1 VDTTLLFD
9 EPRRRSLINE
19 DAEAAS
25 GAPKAGIFAT
35 NPRLT
40 ADDCSLSAQ

>member
-25 GAPKAGIFAT
+25 GAPKAGIFTT